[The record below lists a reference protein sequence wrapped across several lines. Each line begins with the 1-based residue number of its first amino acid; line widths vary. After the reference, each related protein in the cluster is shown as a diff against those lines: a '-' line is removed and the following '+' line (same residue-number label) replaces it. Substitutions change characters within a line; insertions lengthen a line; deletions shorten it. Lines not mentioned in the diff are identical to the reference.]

1 MAPTQLRR
9 FSVKMLAQEATFPG
23 DFSAILVK
31 LGVVPHE
38 LKIGN
43 QAKGVHNADLA
54 LRIVQRI
61 GNILKT
67 SGVKVQG
74 VSLSAANKRSMKSE
88 MLHDRHVHIRKAT
101 RPVNSSDDAGF
112 TGDLLVECLDII
124 AMQSNASKVRSNL
137 DQLLKT
143 YRSVWRPAKY
153 KTQ

>member
-1 MAPTQLRR
+1 MAPTQLWH
-9 FSVKMLAQEATFPG
+9 FSVKTLVQEATFPG

-31 LGVVPHE
+31 LGVVPHK

-43 QAKGVHNADLA
+43 QAEGVHNADLA

-61 GNILKT
+61 GNIFET
-67 SGVKVQG
+67 GGVKVQG
-74 VSLSAANKRSMKSE
+74 VSLSAANKRGMKSE
-88 MLHDRHVHIRKAT
+88 MLRERRVHVRKAT
-101 RPVNSSDDAGF
+101 RPVNSSGDAGF

-124 AMQSNASKVRSNL
+124 AVQSNASKMCSNL

-153 KTQ
+153 KMQ